1 MSLAPVSLL
10 RKVFKPVALRVDYG
24 AQAPL
29 PSACQ
34 ANFAILRDAPECSNE
49 IRILGGC
56 LIKNLRIRSNCNV
69 SVREETHANA
79 CYFCGFSGQRDDSG
93 GHCRGD

>member
-1 MSLAPVSLL
+1 MGSVNDRHCVWITRSNPLRRLAVRHIYCP
-10 RKVFKPVALRVDYG
+10 FEMPPDG
-24 AQAPL
+24 GG
-29 PSACQ
+29 
-34 ANFAILRDAPECSNE
+34 E

-79 CYFCGFSGQRDDSG
+79 CYFCGFSGQRHDSG
-93 GHCRGD
+93 GYCRGHRS